1 MRQVSA
7 GGAVFNVIDRGAGPA
22 VLLIHGFPLDQSMW
36 QAQLDALAM
45 NNRLIAPDLRGFGR
59 STVTEGTVT
68 MEQMADDLAA
78 LLDAL
83 GLKQPVCLCGLSM
96 GGYIALAFWRKY
108 RERVR
113 SLVLCDTRSAADTP
127 EAAAARGT
135 LAERATAEGMEQ
147 VAEAMLPKLI
157 HPETPKVRPRVAAAV
172 KQMILG
178 TNPRGAA
185 AALRGMAIRP
195 DSANLLPTINVR
207 TLVIAGEKDA
217 ISPPEEMRK
226 IAAAIPGARFV
237 VIPEAGHMSPMENPE
252 RFNEELQSFLADEPL
267 MR

>member
-7 GGAVFNVIDRGAGPA
+7 AGATFNVVDRGAGPA
-22 VLLIHGFPLDQSMW
+22 VLLVHGFPLDHSMW
-36 QAQLDALAM
+36 QAQLDALSM
-45 NNRLIAPDLRGFGR
+45 NNRLIVPDLRGFGR
-59 STVTEGTVT
+59 STVTAGTVT
-68 MEQMADDLAA
+68 MEQMADDLVA

-83 GLKQPVCLCGLSM
+83 GVQQPVCVCGLSM

-108 RERVR
+108 RQRVR
-113 SLVLCDTRSAADTP
+113 SLVLCDTRSAADAP
-127 EAAAARGT
+127 EAAAARRT
-135 LAERATAEGMEQ
+135 LADKATAAGMEQ

-157 HPETPKVRPRVAAAV
+157 HPDTPKLRPQVTTAV

-195 DSANLLPTINVR
+195 DCADLLPTINVR
-207 TLVIAGEKDA
+207 TLVFAGEKDA
-217 ISPPEEMRK
+217 ISPPDEMRK
-226 IAAAIPGARFV
+226 IAAAIPSAKFV
-237 VIPEAGHMSPMENPE
+237 EIPEAGHMSPMENPE
-252 RFNEELQSFLADEPL
+252 RVNAELLTFLADELL